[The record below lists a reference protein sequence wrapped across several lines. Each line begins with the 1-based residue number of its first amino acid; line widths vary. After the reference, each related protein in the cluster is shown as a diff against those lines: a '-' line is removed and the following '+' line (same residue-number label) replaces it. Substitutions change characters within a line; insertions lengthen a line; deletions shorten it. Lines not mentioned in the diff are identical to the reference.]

1 MVKKGFVAEISN
13 DPNLYF
19 YNGMSAYLKGEG
31 NQLGIFHCLYL

>member
-19 YNGMSAYLKGEG
+19 YNGMSAYLKGEVIG
-31 NQLGIFHCLYL
+31 KISFFD